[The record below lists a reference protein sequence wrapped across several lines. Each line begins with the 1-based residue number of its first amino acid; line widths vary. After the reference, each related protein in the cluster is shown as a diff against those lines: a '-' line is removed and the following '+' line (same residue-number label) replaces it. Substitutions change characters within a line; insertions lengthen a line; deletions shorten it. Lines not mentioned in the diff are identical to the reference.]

1 MGCFLVY
8 HIEVVIT
15 FRGCLEERDKIM
27 LVAYLDVLGFSELI
41 KQDAIKANDVL
52 CMIQNRM
59 QTFFTDDK
67 THPQDEFEANNPKD
81 SWKLSLRSRPT
92 TFDYFINA
100 SDSVVIISKDD
111 NPLFMRNLSHFM
123 STVFMLSAK
132 PFQKSFLD
140 VKDVK
145 SDFFFDWHGSNLYP
159 HKAVPVLLRGGIAQ
173 GKKIYISEIR
183 NIIDKTPERAWNISG
198 ETFLRAVKSESRG
211 KGPRLFCDKSIVEWI
226 NQLSYHETE
235 DLKKMIR
242 KAGEGDD
249 ESYELVWTIDA
260 CESDFGS
267 TRGTSIS
274 HLEDNVTRSIEEN
287 LFPPA
292 KNICEAHRSDN
303 EDVFKHYEEFMYLIV
318 NGILQYARKNKL
330 DNIKKV
336 EKDLLK
342 EMEGMNLKLEKYIFM
357 RE

>member
-198 ETFLRAVKSESRG
+198 ETFLNAVKAESRG
-211 KGPRLFCDKSIVEWI
+211 RGPRLFCDQSIVEWI
-226 NQLSYHETE
+226 NKLPSYETE
-235 DLKKMIR
+235 DLKNMIR
-242 KAGEGDD
+242 RVGEEGE

-260 CESDFGS
+260 CESNFGS

-274 HLEDNVTRSIEEN
+274 HLKDNATRSIKEN
-287 LFPPA
+287 LLSPA
-292 KNICEAHRSDN
+292 KNICGTYMGDN
-303 EDVFKHYEEFMYLIV
+303 EVVFDHYKEFMYLIV
-318 NGILQYARKNKL
+318 NGILQYSKKNNL
-330 DNIKKV
+330 DNIEQI
-336 EKDLLK
+336 EKYLLK
-342 EMEGMNLKLEKYIFM
+342 EMENMDLKLEKYIFM
-357 RE
+357 SE

>member
-1 MGCFLVY
+1 
-8 HIEVVIT
+8 
-15 FRGCLEERDKIM
+15 M
-27 LVAYLDVLGFSELI
+27 LVAYLDILGFSRLI
-41 KQDAIKANDVL
+41 KQDMTKVNDVL
-52 CMIQNRM
+52 CMVQDRM
-59 QTFFTDDK
+59 KTEFVDDK
-67 THPQDEFEANNPKD
+67 LHPQEEFEKHNPKE
-81 SWKLSLRSRPT
+81 SWALSARSRFS
-92 TFDYFINA
+92 TFDYFISA
-100 SDSVVIISKDD
+100 SDSVVIISQKDT
-111 NPLFMRNLSHFM
+111 PLFMRNLSYFM
-123 STVFMLSAK
+123 ATTFMLSAK
-132 PFQKSFLD
+132 PFQKNFSD
-140 VKDVK
+140 VACVN
-145 SDFFFDWHGSNLYP
+145 SEHFIDFPP
-159 HKAVPVLLRGGIAQ
+159 HKAEPILFRGGIAQ
-173 GKKIYISEIR
+173 GERKDICISEIR
-183 NIIDKTPERAWNISG
+183 NIIDKKPEKAWNISG
-198 ETFLRAVKSESRG
+198 ETFLRAVKAESRG